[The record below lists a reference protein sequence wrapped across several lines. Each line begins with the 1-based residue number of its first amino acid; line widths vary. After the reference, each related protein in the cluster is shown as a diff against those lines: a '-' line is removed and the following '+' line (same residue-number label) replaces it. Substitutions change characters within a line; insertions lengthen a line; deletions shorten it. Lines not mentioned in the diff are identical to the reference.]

1 MVDELYAQ
9 AVMILL
15 KTLGPL
21 NQVAPVMLDDW
32 ARLVHDQ
39 VTSRVYLIN
48 SEPGS
53 MHPQSELNKFS
64 CARNRSSMLIL
75 TRKVE

>member
-1 MVDELYAQ
+1 
-9 AVMILL
+9 MIIL

-53 MHPQSELNKFS
+53 IYLQSELSKFS
-64 CARNRSSMLIL
+64 CARNRSSVLTL